1 MSFFLELQKNIA
13 SNPVEKCIINYI
25 INHPNEVIEMTME
38 DLARETYTSRST
50 ISRFCKKNG
59 YDGFNSLKIQLA
71 IELNMFLKDEV
82 SVNTSL
88 PFDKG
93 DDSLT
98 IVDKIISQ
106 NTYSILETTRTNPP
120 DKLEKLVE
128 KMLNAE
134 NIVFLG
140 VQFSGIAAYDAHLR
154 FSRIGMQ
161 SKFFITES
169 DILTYAYFAKPK
181 DVVFFISYSGQ
192 TAVILE
198 AAEYVKRKDAY
209 MVSITK
215 NHNNELLEYCDQ
227 HLYINSSDD
236 PENNLSLSSRIATLS
251 LIDTIY
257 GILIN
262 KKSDS
267 IYERLMQTNKIY
279 KKHFGS

>member
-1 MSFFLELQKNIA
+1 
-13 SNPVEKCIINYI
+13 
-25 INHPNEVIEMTME
+25 
-38 DLARETYTSRST
+38 
-50 ISRFCKKNG
+50 
-59 YDGFNSLKIQLA
+59 
-71 IELNMFLKDEV
+71 
-82 SVNTSL
+82 
-88 PFDKG
+88 
-93 DDSLT
+93 
-98 IVDKIISQ
+98 
-106 NTYSILETTRTNPP
+106 
-120 DKLEKLVE
+120 
-128 KMLNAE
+128 MLNAE